1 MRSRPPSPPPHA
13 RPVDVHDV
21 RVALLLHE
29 LVLVRERDAVDALR
43 LPFVLRGVAEC
54 DLGDAHARRVH
65 CRIKRLAHLA
75 IGVYS
80 GRADLH
86 DALRERCPGFT
97 FVADGAERDACRI
110 AILDDDA
117 GDVAPRKALAL
128 IVLSPGRGAQRA
140 PTLTLPRDTFLAD
153 PANYLAFAAGL
164 AEAAVHASQLEV
176 EVGYLTQIAEL
187 MAMTDASAV
196 SERITRTVLNLLG
209 LARGTLFIHDPRLE
223 RYVVSFTNDEA
234 VRDTGEFL
242 PGIPQSLLQRA
253 LSSGQSFAS
262 DEAMIVIPLQVE
274 DDLVGVIKV
283 PIASDAVVDADA
295 AANVSRYIGA
305 VASVLGNIYQ
315 LTRSQDLAMRDDL
328 TKAFNRRFFESY
340 LDEEIERSRR
350 YGSLFSII
358 FLDLDELKTV
368 NDSYGHLAGSRTL
381 QEVAKRILAAVR
393 GIDKVVRFG
402 GDEFCII
409 LPQTDQEQAA
419 AVANRVHK
427 AMIGSPYHLDP
438 DIEVSITASFGIAT
452 YPTHAMTKDDL
463 IRQADLAMY
472 RVKSTTKNAV
482 GVAIVEPVT
491 RPATL

>member
-1 MRSRPPSPPPHA
+1 
-13 RPVDVHDV
+13 
-21 RVALLLHE
+21 
-29 LVLVRERDAVDALR
+29 
-43 LPFVLRGVAEC
+43 LP
-54 DLGDAHARRVH
+54 
-65 CRIKRLAHLA
+65 IA
-75 IGVYS
+75 IYS
-80 GRADLH
+80 GRADLL
-86 DALRERCPGFT
+86 DTLRQRCPGFVFET
-97 FVADGAERDACRI
+97 EGAARDGCRVALI
-110 AILDDDA
+110 DDDSDDA
-117 GDVAPRKALAL
+117 APPKAIAR
-128 IVLSPGRGAQRA
+128 IVLGRGDTRAQRA
-140 PTLTLPRDTFLAD
+140 PRLCVPRDVFLDD
-153 PANYLAFAAGL
+153 PANYLAFAIDL
-164 AEAAVHASQLEV
+164 AEAAIHASQLEV

-187 MAMTDASAV
+187 MSMTDASAV

-223 RYVVSFTNDEA
+223 RYVVSFTNDA
-234 VRDTGEFL
+234 DVRDTGEFL

-253 LSSGQSFAS
+253 LSSGESLAS

-283 PIASDAVVDADA
+283 PLAAGERIDADA
-295 AANVSRYIGA
+295 SANVSRYIGA

-350 YGSLFSII
+350 YGSVCSII

-368 NDSYGHLAGSRTL
+368 NDFYGHLAGSRTL

-409 LPQTDQEQAA
+409 LPQTDQEQAIN
-419 AVANRVHK
+419 VANRVRK
-427 AMIGSPYHLDP
+427 SIIGSAFRLEP

-452 YPTHAMTKDDL
+452 YPTHGIAKDDL
-463 IRQADLAMY
+463 VRQADLAMY

-482 GVAIVEPVT
+482 GVAAVEPVT
-491 RPATL
+491 RPATI

>member
-1 MRSRPPSPPPHA
+1 VYDVGAALDVDDLVLRRKRHA
-13 RPVDVHDV
+13 IDPL
-21 RVALLLHE
+21 ALLL
-29 LVLVRERDAVDALR
+29 VLGGIA
-43 LPFVLRGVAEC
+43 GK
-54 DLGDAHARRVH
+54 DLSDAHARRRH
-65 CRIKRLAHLA
+65 CRIRRLAQLTIA
-75 IGVYS
+75 VYS

-97 FVADGAERDACRI
+97 FATEGPARDGCRVAL
-110 AILDDDA
+110 LDDDA
-117 GDVAPRKALAL
+117 AEAEPRKAVARVILGEAT
-128 IVLSPGRGAQRA
+128 PQRKQGELFIA
-140 PTLTLPRDTFLAD
+140 RDAFLAA
-153 PANYLAFAAGL
+153 PASYLAFAIDL
-164 AEAAVHASQLEV
+164 AEAAIHASHLEV

-209 LARGTLFIHDPRLE
+209 LAHGTLFIHDPRLE
-223 RYVVSFTNDEA
+223 RYVVSFTNDGG

-242 PGIPQSLLQRA
+242 PGIPQGLLQRA
-253 LSSGQSFAS
+253 LSSGESFAA
-262 DEAMIVIPLQVE
+262 DAEAGMIVIPLQVE
-274 DDLVGVIKV
+274 DDLVGVIKL
-283 PIASDAVVDADA
+283 PIAPGDSVDAEA
-295 AANVSRYIGA
+295 TANVSRYIGA

-358 FLDLDELKTV
+358 FLDLDELKNV
-368 NDSYGHLAGSRTL
+368 NDFYGHLTGSRTL

-409 LPQTDQEQAA
+409 LPQTDQEQAV
-419 AVANRVHK
+419 AVANRVRK
-427 AMIGSPYHLDP
+427 AMISSAYHLEP
-438 DIEVSITASFGIAT
+438 NIDISITASFGIAT
-452 YPTHAMTKDDL
+452 YPTHAIAKDDL
-463 IRQADLAMY
+463 VRQADLAMY
-472 RVKSTTKNAV
+472 RVKSTTKNAI
-482 GVAIVEPVT
+482 GVATVEPAAT